1 MTKHKS
7 QKHAFDDGSEDQTL
21 DDLCSY
27 RVLFS
32 LQLCQ
37 LCAHSLGMSRDSL
50 ASTLHQRMYRDYLV
64 YGKSRHLLQLH
75 GLREAKLQRAAS
87 NLLISEVCSKVQRK
101 EWHNATRATRCAAEK
116 KHAQFQIL
124 PLLVRY

>member
-27 RVLFS
+27 RVLLF

-50 ASTLHQRMYRDYLV
+50 ASTLHQRMYNDYPV
-64 YGKSRHLLQLH
+64 YAGMHAEENV
-75 GLREAKLQRAAS
+75 G
-87 NLLISEVCSKVQRK
+87 SKK
-101 EWHNATRATRCAAEK
+101 
-116 KHAQFQIL
+116 
-124 PLLVRY
+124 PLLAGETSSAYLIRIVVLLV